1 MEIVVLFFA
10 VFLADSTYGSFD
22 AVANTT
28 SNGQEDGGFNRI
40 VGGQAASQSQFPY
53 TAAVLYS
60 TRLLCGGT
68 LLTPS
73 HVVTAAHCT
82 NGRSASQLSIRV
94 GSNAYLSGGQ
104 VSPVSAILQ
113 HPLYNSRS
121 QDNDISILVLR
132 TPVKLTS
139 SVGVA
144 TVTRREPSDGE
155 IVTVSGWGVLSE
167 QGTASSTNLRYV
179 SIPTVGRVQ
188 CRARYGTTT
197 ITDNMICAGNAEGG
211 KDSCQGD
218 SGGPLVRQGTN
229 DLVGI
234 VSWGVGCGRPQIPGV
249 YTNALRYSG
258 WINQQTQGGSG
269 VAGGGS
275 GSQTTLPNPC
285 DRLGQICNR
294 TGFQIICSLAQ
305 SICSS
310 SG

>member
-1 MEIVVLFFA
+1 MEIVVLFLA
-10 VFLADSTYGSFD
+10 VLLADSTYGSLD
-22 AVANTT
+22 TVANNT
-28 SNGQEDGGFNRI
+28 SNGNEDGGFHRI
-40 VGGQAASQSQFPY
+40 VGGQTASQSQFPY
-53 TAAVLYS
+53 TTAVLYNN
-60 TRLLCGGT
+60 RLLCGGA

-82 NGRSASQLSIRV
+82 NGRTASQLSIRV
-94 GSNAYLSGGQ
+94 GSNTYHSGGQ
-104 VSPVSAILQ
+104 ASPVSAILQ

-132 TPVKLTS
+132 TPVKLSS

-144 TVTRREPSDGE
+144 SVTRREPSNGE
-155 IVTVSGWGVLSE
+155 VVTVSGWGVLSE
-167 QGTASSTNLRYV
+167 QGTASSSLRYV
-179 SIPTVGRVQ
+179 SIPTVGRSQ
-188 CRARYGTTT
+188 CRARYGVTA

-218 SGGPLVRQGTN
+218 SGGPLVRQGTT

-234 VSWGVGCGRPQIPGV
+234 VSWGVGCGRPERPGV
-249 YTNALRYSG
+249 YTNTLRYSG

-269 VAGGGS
+269 AAGGGS

-285 DRLGQICNR
+285 DRFGQICSR
-294 TGFQIICSLAQ
+294 TGLQFFCSIAQ
-305 SICSS
+305 TFCSS